1 MGGIIIMSPL
11 EYIASYPDLPTFFTD
26 GKIYKA
32 RNMNVKVHGFQE
44 VNCNIHVVCVSKL
57 YTVTQRRHCHQLFI
71 LLAYLL
77 LKQTHIKE
85 KETKCNGCMHCATLL
100 LLSDL
105 PISACSIYTFIH
117 LRAIELFHHK
127 SEK

>member
-1 MGGIIIMSPL
+1 M
-11 EYIASYPDLPTFFTD
+11 ASRKL
-26 GKIYKA
+26 I
-32 RNMNVKVHGFQE
+32 
-44 VNCNIHVVCVSKL
+44 NCNIVCVSKL

-85 KETKCNGCMHCATLL
+85 KAVASETKCKDCMHCATLL

-105 PISACSIYTFIH
+105 PISACSIHTFIH